1 MAVLQHEGT
10 HTVIFGAIPIP
21 IGSSVGDG
29 YLARPDSVTQAGT
42 VIVLHGITG
51 LDSTT
56 KQLCRAFARRGF
68 VAVAPDWYRGAGP
81 AGGADLDEAF
91 RSYAATRDG
100 QMLALV
106 DETVEY
112 LASEHIRTA
121 GAARPVVVGFDLGG
135 RLALLYAAHNREV
148 AGVVSLYAPLRGDAT
163 RDMAVMDAIPLIGAP
178 TLGLYGADD
187 DLIPVEDVDE
197 AQAATPNGQWI
208 LYEGVGHGFLDPSQ
222 AGYDPGAE
230 ADAIARMMKMAV
242 AACSE

>member
-21 IGSSVGDG
+21 IGSAVGDG

-56 KQLCRAFARRGF
+56 KQLCRSFARRGF
-68 VAVAPDWYRGAGP
+68 VAVAPDWYQGTGP
-81 AGGADLDEAF
+81 ARGADLDDAF
-91 RSYAATRDG
+91 RAYAGTRDG

-112 LASEHIRTA
+112 LASEHIRAA
-121 GAARPVVVGFDLGG
+121 GAATPVVVGFDLGG
-135 RLALLYAAHNREV
+135 RLALLYAARNRQV

-163 RDMAVMDAIPLIGAP
+163 RDMAVIDAIPLIGAP

-208 LYEGVGHGFLDPSQ
+208 VYEGVGHGFLDPSQ
-222 AGYDPGAE
+222 VEYDPGAE

-242 AACSE
+242 AVCSE